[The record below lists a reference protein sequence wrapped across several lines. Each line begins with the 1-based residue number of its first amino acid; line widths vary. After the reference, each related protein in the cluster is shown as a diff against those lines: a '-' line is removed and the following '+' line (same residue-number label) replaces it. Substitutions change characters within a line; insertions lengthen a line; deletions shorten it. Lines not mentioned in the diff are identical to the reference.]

1 MAKWNIDPDH
11 SVAAFSSR
19 HLKVAN
25 VRGQF
30 NGVSGTIFFD
40 QTDLARSTVDAVIDI
55 TSLTT
60 GNRKRDEHLLSPD
73 FLEAAAYPR
82 MTFKSTKVE
91 PSEGNRAKVAGD
103 LTLHG
108 VTRTVTFEAEFFG
121 PVKSPQALGGETT
134 IGFSAA
140 TSINRFDF
148 DVGWDVKMDDGSL
161 VADKVV
167 KIFIDIEAD
176 LAE

>member
-30 NGVSGTIFFD
+30 NGLSGTLDFD
-40 QTDLARSTVDAVIDI
+40 PADMAGAAVTAEIEI
-55 TSLTT
+55 ASLTT
-60 GNRKRDEHLLSPD
+60 GNKKRDAHLLSAD
-73 FLEAAAYPR
+73 FLEASMYPR
-82 MTFKSTKVE
+82 MTFISSKVE
-91 PSEGNRAKVAGD
+91 PSGENRAKVTGD
-103 LTLHG
+103 LTLRG
-108 VTRTVTFEAEFFG
+108 VTRSVTFEAEFFG

-134 IGFSAA
+134 IGFSAS

-148 DVGWDVKMDDGSL
+148 GVKWDVKMDDGTF
-161 VADKVV
+161 VADKEV
-167 KIFIDIEAD
+167 KISIDVEAD
-176 LAE
+176 LVE

>member
-30 NGVSGTIFFD
+30 NGLSGTIDFD
-40 QTDLARSTVDAVIDI
+40 PADPARSSVNAEIEI
-55 TSLTT
+55 ASLTT
-60 GNRKRDEHLLSPD
+60 GNKKRDAHLLSAD
-73 FLEAAAYPR
+73 FLEASTYPK
-82 MTFKSTKVE
+82 MTFISSKVE
-91 PSEGNRAKVAGD
+91 SSGENRAKVTGE

-108 VTRTVTFEAEFFG
+108 VTRPVTFETEFFG

-134 IGFSAA
+134 IGFSAS

-148 DVGWDVKMDDGSL
+148 GVKWDVMMDDGTF
-161 VADKVV
+161 VADKEV
-167 KIFIDIEAD
+167 KISIDVEAD

>member
-30 NGVSGTIFFD
+30 NGLSGEIDFD
-40 QTDLARSTVDAVIDI
+40 PANMAGASVTAEIEIA
-55 TSLTT
+55 SLTT
-60 GNRKRDEHLLSPD
+60 GNKKRDQHLFSSD
-73 FLEAAAYPR
+73 FLEATTYPR
-82 MTFKSTKVE
+82 MTFISRKVE
-91 PSEGNRAKVAGD
+91 PSGGNRARVTGD
-103 LTLHG
+103 LSLHG
-108 VTRTVTFEAEFFG
+108 ITRSVTFEAEFFG

-134 IGFSAA
+134 IGFSAS
-140 TSINRFDF
+140 TSISRFDF
-148 DVGWDVKMDDGSL
+148 GVKWDVKMDDGTFI
-161 VADKVV
+161 VDKEV
-167 KIFIDIEAD
+167 KITIDIEAD